1 MSEMGMFAYP
11 LHVHEV
17 TSRANKLLG
26 MLRRNLYF
34 CTKDVRETAYLSL
47 VRPIL
52 EYAGTVWDNM
62 YSQIVDVVNKF

>member
-1 MSEMGMFAYP
+1 MVVP
-11 LHVHEV
+11 
-17 TSRANKLLG
+17 LG

-52 EYAGTVWDNM
+52 EYTGIVWDPNCLLLENDLEKVQKRAGRFVM
-62 YSQIVDVVNKF
+62 NNYSFE